1 MAYFISF
8 FEGIITFLSPCLLP
22 MLPLYLSYFGAMGK
36 SPKQAFT
43 GALSFIAGF
52 TLIFTLM
59 GAFAGSLG
67 AALSRYQGVVNVV
80 SGLAVILFGLNFTGL
95 LKTPLLNKSKRLAF
109 HQGRGGSF
117 STFLF
122 GIIFALGWTPC
133 IGAFL
138 GSALALAASQ
148 GGFWQGVGLLLAYS
162 AGLGLPFLFSA
173 LLLEQL
179 KQGLDFLK
187 RHGEAITFWSGIFL
201 ILMGILI
208 LTGQFGRLLAFLTF

>member
-1 MAYFISF
+1 MAYLISF
-8 FEGIITFLSPCLLP
+8 MEGIITFLSPCLLP
-22 MLPLYLSYFGAMGK
+22 MLPLYLSYFGAMG
-36 SPKQAFT
+36 SSRRQAFF

-59 GAFAGSLG
+59 GAFAGTIG

-95 LKTPLLNKSKRLAF
+95 LKIPLLNKSKRLAF
-109 HQGRGGSF
+109 HQGQGGSF

-173 LLLEQL
+173 LLLESL
-179 KQGLDFLK
+179 KEGLDFLK
-187 RHGEAITFWSGIFL
+187 RHGESITFWSGILL